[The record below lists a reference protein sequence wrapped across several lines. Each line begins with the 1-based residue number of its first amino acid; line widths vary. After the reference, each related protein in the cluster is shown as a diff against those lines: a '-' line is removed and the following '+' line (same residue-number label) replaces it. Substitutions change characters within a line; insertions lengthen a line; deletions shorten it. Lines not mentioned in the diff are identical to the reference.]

1 MQCDSDEEWT
11 QPFLDEEDPLPNQI
25 CPYATSSEIS
35 IKSMLEISSIDSDD
49 IVLDLGCG
57 DGRIVI
63 YAAKH
68 YGIRGIG
75 LDINPELIKTA
86 NENAKKEGVDHLV
99 LFKVQDFA
107 NESFDFKLSTIGL
120 NNNNNNNK
128 KKKLIYPTILTCYL
142 IPRALKVIEPKVKK
156 LIRENSGDGNDQSTT
171 HKSIRIATI
180 VYPFERW
187 QHINDDNSLKIFL
200 YTKDSIDIIPKSL
213 DSSNPIFI

>member
-86 NENAKKEGVDHLV
+86 IENSKKEGVDHLV

-107 NESFDFKLSTIGL
+107 NESFDFKLDTIGL
-120 NNNNNNNK
+120 SLNNDNDDK
-128 KKKLIYPTILTCYL
+128 KNINLIYPTILTCYL

-156 LIRENSGDGNDQSTT
+156 LIRENGESIN
-171 HKSIRIATI
+171 HKPIRIATI

-200 YTKDSIDIIPKSL
+200 YNKDSIDIIPKSL

>member
-49 IVLDLGCG
+49 VVLDLGCG

-75 LDINPELIKTA
+75 LDINPELIKSA

-107 NESFDFKLSTIGL
+107 NESFDFKLSSIGL
-120 NNNNNNNK
+120 YNNNNNNDNNN
-128 KKKLIYPTILTCYL
+128 KLIYPTILTCYL
-142 IPRALKVIEPKVKK
+142 IPRALKVIESKVKK
-156 LIRENSGDGNDQSTT
+156 LIRDNDSESTN

>member
-49 IVLDLGCG
+49 VVLDLGCG

-107 NESFDFKLSTIGL
+107 NQSFDFKLSSIGL
-120 NNNNNNNK
+120 FNNNSNNS
-128 KKKLIYPTILTCYL
+128 KLIYPTILTCYL
-142 IPRALKVIEPKVKK
+142 IPRALKAIESKVKK
-156 LIRENSGDGNDQSTT
+156 LIRDNSSESTN

>member
-49 IVLDLGCG
+49 VVLDLGCG

-107 NESFDFKLSTIGL
+107 NQSFDFKLSSIGL
-120 NNNNNNNK
+120 NNNNNNNNSSNS
-128 KKKLIYPTILTCYL
+128 KLIYPTILTCYL
-142 IPRALKVIEPKVKK
+142 IPRALKAIESKVKK
-156 LIRENSGDGNDQSTT
+156 LIRDNSSESTN

-213 DSSNPIFI
+213 DSSNPIFT